1 MTARSTAADRHLVA
15 ILDLALAE
23 DIGAGDVTA
32 GATVPESARASA
44 IMLAKQPGVIF
55 GLEVARAAFLRVDPD
70 VAFDSLI
77 EDGTS
82 VEAGTKI
89 ATIDGR
95 ARSILLAER
104 VSLNFIQ
111 RLSGVATVTSAYVE
125 AVRGT
130 GARIVD
136 TRKTTPGLR
145 VLEKRAVAAG
155 GASNHRFGLSDGV
168 LIKDNHLAA
177 IGGPDRI
184 TRAVEQARR
193 LAPHTLRIE
202 IEVTSVDEAKEA
214 VEAGAD
220 AIMLDN
226 MSMEAMTEAVQL
238 IDGRAIVEASGGI
251 TLDNVS
257 LVAKTGVDLISI
269 GALTH
274 SAPALDIS
282 LDFAI
287 ATSQG
292 RQTTSGN
299 PARTC

>member
-1 MTARSTAADRHLVA
+1 MTFWMGLMNTMTVGSDRHMLA

-23 DIGAGDVTA
+23 DIGTGDVTA
-32 GATVPESARASA
+32 RATVPEAARASA
-44 IMLAKQPGVIF
+44 TMLAKQPGVIF

-77 EDGTS
+77 EDGTA
-82 VEAGTKI
+82 VEAGTTI
-89 ATIDGR
+89 AVIDGK

-111 RLSGVATVTSAYVE
+111 RLSGVATVAAAYVE

-136 TRKTTPGLR
+136 TRKTTPGMR
-145 VLEKRAVAAG
+145 VLEKQAVAAG

-168 LIKDNHLAA
+168 LIKDNHLVA
-177 IGGPDRI
+177 IGSSNRI
-184 TRAVEQARR
+184 ARAVEQARKS
-193 LAPHTLRIE
+193 APHTLKIE
-202 IEVTSVDEAKEA
+202 IEVTSFDEAKVA
-214 VEAGAD
+214 LDAGAD
-220 AIMLDN
+220 VIMLDN
-226 MSMEAMTEAVQL
+226 MSLEAMTEAVQL

-257 LVAKTGVDLISI
+257 QVAKTGVDLISI

-287 ATSQG
+287 G
-292 RQTTSGN
+292 
-299 PARTC
+299 